1 MKTCNQTAWEWK
13 VGRKT
18 RKNGKMNMTATEVAL
33 CDAFVKKKSK
43 MAKVYHHELYLNK
56 QIHLLQ
62 PVAKN
67 L

>member
-33 CDAFVKKKSK
+33 CDAFVKKK
-43 MAKVYHHELYLNK
+43 AKWPKYIIMNY
-56 QIHLLQ
+56 I
-62 PVAKN
+62 
-67 L
+67 